1 MHTKKRF
8 DHGADGAQ
16 TRLAESSIAAV
27 DVCECGMMQLHIG
40 AMTLRLSPCAAS
52 ELLRTLGQ
60 AVAAHSEECQGEHVL
75 SEEPNL
81 PRRCDA

>member
-8 DHGADGAQ
+8 EHGTDGSQ
-16 TRLAESSIAAV
+16 TRLAESSIAAI

-52 ELLRTLGQ
+52 ELLRTLSE
-60 AVAAHSEECQGEHVL
+60 AVAAHSEQFRGEHAL
-75 SEEPNL
+75 SAAPS

>member
-8 DHGADGAQ
+8 EHGADGSQ
-16 TRLAESSIAAV
+16 IRLAQSSIAAI

-52 ELLRTLGQ
+52 ALLRTLGE
-60 AVAAHSEECQGEHVL
+60 AVAAHSEQFQSEHGL
-75 SEEPNL
+75 SEAPS